1 MAAVAEMEL
10 AVAEMERVRVWSKW
24 KKGISGKRENVIRG
38 KTIKNR
44 RKFWE
49 M

>member
-10 AVAEMERVRVWSKW
+10 AAAEMESVRVWSKW
-24 KKGISGKRENVIRG
+24 KKGISGKKENVIRG

-44 RKFWE
+44 GKFWE

>member
-10 AVAEMERVRVWSKW
+10 AAAKMERVRVWSKW

-44 RKFWE
+44 GKFWE

>member
-10 AVAEMERVRVWSKW
+10 AATEMERVRVCSKW
-24 KKGISGKRENVIRG
+24 KKGISGKRENVKRG

-44 RKFWE
+44 GKFWE